1 MTNVYVFFARVT
13 KQTAEIVQTPG
24 AKAPKRPETIPE
36 EPEPVSDPIQD
47 KLPSTGPQRPASP
60 QRPSSPQAT
69 TQRRPSTSP
78 QRPYSP
84 SSAQAEPV
92 SFVGQRPGSEPQQ
105 RPTRPVSPVS
115 NGSSESNMS
124 PTLLEI
130 PAVQLSEKVEQ
141 LTQDEVGFKLFNLA
155 RIIYIYFFGMEQLFL
170 NVIHLSGCITI
181 TTQQQCTLDLKR
193 FPSTNRS
200 QIRLTDT
207 KHLID
212 LVFLAM

>member
-47 KLPSTGPQRPASP
+47 KWPSTGPQSPASP

-141 LTQDEVGFKLFNLA
+141 LTQDEVGFQLFNLA
-155 RIIYIYFFGMEQLFL
+155 RTICINFFRHGA
-170 NVIHLSGCITI
+170 VVSKC
-181 TTQQQCTLDLKR
+181 D
-193 FPSTNRS
+193 PP
-200 QIRLTDT
+200 
-207 KHLID
+207 
-212 LVFLAM
+212 

>member
-1 MTNVYVFFARVT
+1 MYLMTNVYVLFARVT
-13 KQTAEIVQTPG
+13 KQTAEIVQTPS
-24 AKAPKRPETIPE
+24 AKATKRPETIPE
-36 EPEPVSDPIQD
+36 EPEPVSDPVQD
-47 KLPSTGPQRPASP
+47 NWSSTGAQRPTSP

-84 SSAQAEPV
+84 SSAQAQPV

-105 RPTRPVSPVS
+105 RHTRPVSPVS

-141 LTQDEVGFKLFNLA
+141 LTQDEVGFKVFNLA
-155 RIIYIYFFGMEQLFL
+155 RIIYIFFSAWSSCF
-170 NVIHLSGCITI
+170 
-181 TTQQQCTLDLKR
+181 
-193 FPSTNRS
+193 
-200 QIRLTDT
+200 
-207 KHLID
+207 
-212 LVFLAM
+212 